1 MQNFMFIASC
11 MATVLCLP
19 MILLFRQRPTI
30 FPSASAQED
39 ALNSKKL
46 SIVDLWKDIV
56 ELATNRNFRIVFF
69 IFAIMNGSV
78 ICLGAIINFLL
89 EGCGFN
95 NVQISIMSAT
105 FVFVGLLSSMVF
117 PILIEKFHWFRRSLR
132 IIAVG
137 ACFATLFCLISV

>member
-105 FVFVGLLSSMVF
+105 FVFVCVCVCLFVCLLVCY
-117 PILIEKFHWFRRSLR
+117 RALR
-132 IIAVG
+132 AFVTVAG
-137 ACFATLFCLISV
+137 WGRFL